1 MPMAL
6 FLTIL
11 QTLILIAALSLFAQ
25 LVVGAFNWNRR
36 HENFVYQLL
45 GIVVK
50 PVVNLVRKVTPRF
63 VLDRHIPIA
72 TFLLLMFGYLVVV
85 LLLRDVCLGDM
96 AQAGC
101 ERLAAS
107 RAAGN

>member
-1 MPMAL
+1 MAL

-25 LVVGAFNWNRR
+25 LIVGAFNWNRR
-36 HENFVYQLL
+36 HQNIVYQML
-45 GIVVK
+45 GVVARPVVK
-50 PVVNLVRKVTPRF
+50 LVRMVTPRF
-63 VLDRHIPIA
+63 VLDQHIPIA
-72 TFLLLMFGYLVVV
+72 TFLLLVFGYFVVI
-85 LLLRDVCLGDM
+85 LLLRDVCMSDLT
-96 AQAGC
+96 QAGC